1 MELVL
6 EILNSE
12 QSDPSQVN
20 RKVFTVAGGS
30 IGRRGNADWL
40 IIDSTSQ
47 VSRRHALVS
56 YCGSHFCLTDLSTN
70 GTWDNTTGERMTRG
84 DELRIVDGG
93 VYQMGRFEVRAQVLR
108 DSVEP
113 AAEVSTP
120 TPPSGNRMT
129 IPEDAYFGQMPMAS
143 VDQPFASSM
152 PAPESQQC
160 ADYAPIEREHVRT
173 PTLVAPTPTA
183 EPIPEPPPAPP
194 AHQGEVFWQ
203 QFAQAL
209 GIDIDDLDPEGRE
222 ALAVNT
228 ARLFKQCI
236 GGLQQ
241 SLRTRSE
248 LKNEL
253 RLALTTGQYIHK
265 NPLKHAVSASE
276 AVNSLLLA
284 SKPQLS
290 AEQAISRTFHDLQ
303 AHQVALLSASR
314 AALRSTLEHFAP
326 QHLTLRFERDGH
338 NPLFAT
344 AGSQW
349 RAYGRY
355 HQALSQD
362 DDWSERLLARDF
374 AHAYEEQVR
383 LVDSLHTDYQ
393 G

>member
-20 RKVFTVAGGS
+20 RKVFTLAGGS

-40 IIDSTSQ
+40 IIDTTSQ

-70 GTWDNTTGERMTRG
+70 GTWDNTRGERMTRG

-113 AAEVSTP
+113 AVEVSPRT
-120 TPPSGNRMT
+120 TPSGSGMT
-129 IPEDAYFGQMPMAS
+129 IPEDAYFGPPPMAS

-152 PAPESQQC
+152 PALEPQQC

-173 PTLVAPTPTA
+173 PTLVAQAA
-183 EPIPEPPPAPP
+183 EPIPEPTPPPP
-194 AHQGEVFWQ
+194 VHQGEEFWQ
-203 QFAQAL
+203 RFAQAL
-209 GIDIDDLDPEGRE
+209 GIDIDDLDPSSRE

-228 ARLFKQCI
+228 ARLFKQCV

-253 RLALTTGQYIHK
+253 RLALTTAQYTYK
-265 NPLKHAVSASE
+265 NPLKHAASTSE

-290 AEQAISRTFHDLQ
+290 AEQAITRAFHDLQ

-338 NPLFAT
+338 KPLFAT

-349 RAYGRY
+349 RAFGRY

-374 AHAYEEQVR
+374 AQAYEEQVR
-383 LVDSLHTDYQ
+383 LVDSLHTDYP